1 MREHNHLLVCFAL
14 FSPGGFSVVRHKQV
28 ENRAVHAGRMS
39 LFFVLFWEYELWVS
53 CEEGGDDARLKQMQI
68 KDDSNTRALLL
79 YRYMNPRFCDFFHE

>member
-39 LFFVLFWEYELWVS
+39 LFFFFVLFWEY
-53 CEEGGDDARLKQMQI
+53 GGDDARLKQMQI

-79 YRYMNPRFCDFFHE
+79 YRFMNPRFCDSFHE